1 VPDTLD
7 TALSARLREI
17 VASGTATE
25 SELRELTA
33 HADGWARTLRAQIRA
48 SERRLRALA
57 ADPASPIAEIAD
69 ELRRVERL
77 RPQLGE
83 ARRLLAGLETR
94 ARELRTGWLRRQTG
108 SAGPARSTGT
118 HRP

>member
-1 VPDTLD
+1 MARTLD
-7 TALSARLREI
+7 SALSARLREI
-17 VASGTATE
+17 LASGSATE
-25 SELRELTA
+25 SELRELTEQ
-33 HADGWARTLRAQIRA
+33 ADGWARTLRAQIRA
-48 SERRLRALA
+48 SERKLRALA

-94 ARELRTGWLRRQTG
+94 ARELRTEWLRRQAGSPG
-108 SAGPARSTGT
+108 SAGTAKP
-118 HRP
+118 RP